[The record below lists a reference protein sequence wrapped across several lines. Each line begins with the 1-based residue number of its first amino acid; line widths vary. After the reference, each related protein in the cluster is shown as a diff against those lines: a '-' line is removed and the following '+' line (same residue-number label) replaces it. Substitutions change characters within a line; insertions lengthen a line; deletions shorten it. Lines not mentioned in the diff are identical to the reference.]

1 MCSFVFFFV
10 FSFWRVFSSFS
21 SLWDKG
27 CFSKK
32 WNNRNDVAAL
42 HKRGTAPDVFT
53 PTQVPDEC
61 RRTKPVVAQ
70 KGVFQSY
77 DIKHVN
83 ALYAYTQA
91 TQYIYRS

>member
-1 MCSFVFFFV
+1 MFFFV
-10 FSFWRVFSSFS
+10 FRFGECFQVFS

-32 WNNRNDVAAL
+32 WNNGNDVAAL

-70 KGVFQSY
+70 KGVF
-77 DIKHVN
+77 
-83 ALYAYTQA
+83 
-91 TQYIYRS
+91 